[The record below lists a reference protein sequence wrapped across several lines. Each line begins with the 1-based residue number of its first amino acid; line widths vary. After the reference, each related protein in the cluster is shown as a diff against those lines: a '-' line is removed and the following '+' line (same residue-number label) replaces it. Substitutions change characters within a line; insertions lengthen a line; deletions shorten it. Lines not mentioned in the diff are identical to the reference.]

1 MKTQLL
7 IVDDEIEIREL
18 LSRRFRYAGH
28 EVQTAGSG
36 EEALESLAQ
45 TRTDVVISDIQMPG
59 MDGVELLRRVRQDF
73 PMTRVIMITGHVNQG
88 SILSC
93 MRLGAETCVFKPLE
107 DLQELDAAVAQ
118 AVRTIRRW
126 WEILSELRGMRSG
139 PPTAVGSG

>member
-7 IVDDEIEIREL
+7 IVDDELEIQEL

-28 EVQTAGSG
+28 EVQTASNGV
-36 EEALESLAQ
+36 EALQRLAQ

-59 MDGVELLRRVRQDF
+59 MDGVELLRRIRQDF

-126 WEILSELRGMRSG
+126 WEILAELRGMRSAA
-139 PPTAVGSG
+139 PPGGG